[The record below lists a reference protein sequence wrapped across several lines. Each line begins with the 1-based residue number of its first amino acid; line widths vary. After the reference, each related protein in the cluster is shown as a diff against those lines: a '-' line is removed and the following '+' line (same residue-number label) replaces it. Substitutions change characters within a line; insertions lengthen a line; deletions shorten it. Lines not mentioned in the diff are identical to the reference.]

1 MSTETPEH
9 TKQLYAAA
17 YVAGQRL
24 IEATATWE
32 RLDAIEDDDAWDQ
45 AAYTAAERCMHEA
58 MDVLAS
64 VLRAAGLPQGA
75 YRLVWG
81 ADGLMHLRMDGAV
94 PMAAWVEEPVDVRP
108 VQRERPLWRST
119 AVAGGTV

>member
-1 MSTETPEH
+1 LVSVDEH

-17 YVAGQRL
+17 YLAGQRL
-24 IEATATWE
+24 IEARATWE
-32 RLDAIEDDDAWDQ
+32 RLYAIEDEDAWDQ
-45 AAYTAAERCMHEA
+45 AAYTAAEHCMHEA

-64 VLRAAGLPQGA
+64 VLRAAGLAPGA

-81 ADGLMHLRMDGAV
+81 ADGLMHLRMDGTV
-94 PMAAWVEEPVDVRP
+94 PMAVWVEEPVDVRP
-108 VQRERPLWRST
+108 STKERPLWRST

>member
-1 MSTETPEH
+1 MDEH

-17 YVAGQRL
+17 YLAGQRL
-24 IEATATWE
+24 IEARATWE
-32 RLDAIEDDDAWDQ
+32 RLWDIEDEEAWDQ
-45 AAYTAAERCMHEA
+45 AAYSAAEHCMHEA

-81 ADGLMHLRMDGAV
+81 ADGLMHLRMDGTV

-108 VQRERPLWRST
+108 VQREQPLWRSA
-119 AVAGGTV
+119 AVAGTVA